1 MFNYTKVKC
10 SYNSHTLNC
19 LSFKRSLPSASVR
32 LYPWFF
38 SFLFVLLFSFLCC
51 VFCFVRFHF
60 VVFCVVFLFCSSV
73 FCSFLCSV
81 FVLFVCVL
89 QFSVRLRWSDFC
101 VVFFVC
107 FVFVVSPALCCLCR
121 LQIVHIRD
129 NYIGFL
135 KLLVISSVMIKKNVY
150 GQK

>member
-89 QFSVRLRWSDFC
+89 QFSVQCFCFVRLCS
-101 VVFFVC
+101 VVFCSSSLVRL
-107 FVFVVSPALCCLCR
+107 LCCVFCLFCLR
-121 LQIVHIRD
+121 CV
-129 NYIGFL
+129 
-135 KLLVISSVMIKKNVY
+135 SSTMLPVSSLDCPHS
-150 GQK
+150 